1 MIAFGEHSDTMFSV
15 NHLSFSYGRHV
26 VLKRLNFKLTAG
38 KFYTILGPNGS
49 GKTTLLKLLNGELRG
64 ADGHLDFDGNALHQ
78 YPVEQL
84 ARRFAVIHQRAAI
97 NFPFTCVEIVMM
109 ARHPFVRRL
118 RSLSAADMDIV
129 YAAMEQTDTLQFAQA
144 VITEISGGEFQRVMF
159 ARALAQQPQV
169 LFLDEAFSGVD
180 IAHHLHALKLLR
192 QLVDRDGATVIA
204 VMHDLNFAYHFSDE
218 ALVLKDGE
226 LQGQA
231 APQLLFTEMFIRSVF
246 NVNVRHIEQVGLIV
260 TP

>member
-1 MIAFGEHSDTMFSV
+1 ML
-15 NHLSFSYGRHV
+15 NN
-26 VLKRLNFKLTAG
+26 LNFALSAG

-64 ADGHLDFDGNALHQ
+64 ASGHLDFDGSAISR

-84 ARRFAVIHQRAAI
+84 ARRFAVIHQRTAI
-97 NFPFTCVEIVMM
+97 NFPFTCLEIVAM

-118 RSLSAADMDIV
+118 RSLPATEMEIV

-144 VITEISGGEFQRVMF
+144 VVTEISGGEFQRVMF

-192 QLVDRDGATVIA
+192 QLVERDGATVIA

-218 ALVLKDGE
+218 ALVLKAGE
-226 LQGQA
+226 LRGQD
-231 APQLLFTEMFIRSVF
+231 APRVLFTETFIRNVF
-246 NVNVRHIEQVGLIV
+246 NVNVCHIEQVGLIV